1 MAKLYLKWTVLVW
14 ANAIIGLRF
23 ADIGQDW
30 AYGVGVVL
38 GVCVFIP
45 IYVLIDNDA
54 IKNND
59 LALQKSLLIGVII
72 RAITQCVLV
81 VDIAAGFIGGTLVES
96 LFGIVWHMGGFWVGF
111 LMTVATG
118 GVLSVFVGVLVFFIM
133 LIRGVL
139 GK

>member
-1 MAKLYLKWTVLVW
+1 MIELWFKWTVLVW
-14 ANAIIGLRF
+14 ANAIVGLRF

-30 AYGVGVVL
+30 AYSVGVVL

-72 RAITQCVLV
+72 RAITQCILV
-81 VDIAAGFIGGTLVES
+81 VDIVAGLIGGGIVQS
-96 LFGIVWHMGGFWVGF
+96 LFGLLWHDGGFWVGF

-118 GVLSVFVGVLVFFIM
+118 SVLSVFVGVLVFLIM